1 MPNLVGIGNSQVPT
15 NAMLGGLA
23 YQDSVGEID
32 IEKIKARTSDTA
44 TDVFVYDTRKDSD
57 GGAWRHRTQNTS
69 WYNEG
74 VSPTRGAR
82 KEFPSVAVIVCF
94 TSGLIIYDGD
104 DPNLPMWMEWT
115 TTNGLYMLRGPSSGK
130 IAAMNGIIAVTNAS
144 TYGGVVLIY
153 FISDTSR
160 SYRQLNSSNN
170 SEGHWM
176 GNGIATRNDFSGK
189 NYSNSA
195 GGRVLPTLIDEN
207 TRDVAMTVLPNAP
220 IDPATG
226 LPRPTIAVA
235 TIGGSCIIRD
245 DDETVIPYTT
255 IATQNIDIHPDGFML
270 DGITGAV
277 NDNFSLFDINNRTRV
292 TAYDAR
298 ASVSAYPLYLNQG
311 SGDCKF
317 EGSGNEIAIAQTLG
331 LLRIEEVIDDYA
343 SGLQNR
349 TTSSYNTGWMLGNTQ
364 GAFLSDID
372 TTFTSAGIAV
382 TGTEYVT
389 NGNFA
394 SGLSGWTAQ
403 VNTGGSITVNGS
415 SQVVIT
421 SQDASNRTELQQTV
435 VVPKG
440 VDLIYSFD
448 LISGSIYNGGAASN
462 NLGAGT
468 HQWTFNIPGTGSQTI
483 NLWFTPPGWSG
494 SGTLDNI
501 SIRTAE
507 QDRGPYGRV
516 NSGSGDS
523 TQRHGLEH
531 HGTINKRRVAVG
543 AELVGYNFPAATSYF
558 SQPYTSEIGNIGS
571 DPFCVMG
578 WFYNTPRGVTFFDIA
593 SSASPRFFVAQLYNS
608 DNFWIYMNTGSGG
621 ASWYPISGGGVE
633 NEARWQFIAV
643 KRVGTRLSYS
653 YNGADFVS
661 QINAGWGGD
670 LSSSSA
676 PHPFV
681 TLGQNYTHGS
691 AHFGS
696 NGMMSLWKFSA
707 SVPTNEQIKKIYND
721 EKLLFQENAKCSL
734 YGTSDDV
741 KALAYDDKT
750 DVLHVG
756 TSGGRSDFRGLKRI
770 NNTTTAVTTAISASN
785 GLVAEQ

>member
-130 IAAMNGIIAVTNAS
+130 IAAMNGMIALSNAS
-144 TYGGVVLIY
+144 TYGGVVVIY

-160 SYRQLNSSNN
+160 SYRQLSSSNN

-176 GNGIATRNDFSGK
+176 GNGIATRNDFSGN

-245 DDETVIPYTT
+245 DDKTVIPYTT
-255 IATQNIDIHPDGFML
+255 IATENIDIHPDGFML

-394 SGLSGWTAQ
+394 SGLSGWTSQ
-403 VNTGGSITVNGS
+403 VNTGGSITLNGN

-421 SQDASNRTELQQTV
+421 SQDSSNRTELQQSV

-448 LISGSIYNGGAASN
+448 LISGAIYNGGAASN

-501 SIRTAE
+501 SIIQAE
-507 QDRGPYGRV
+507 QDRSVHGGV
-516 NSGSGDS
+516 NSGSGNS
-523 TQRHGLEH
+523 TQRHGLRNQ
-531 HGTINKRRVAVG
+531 GTINKRRVAVG
-543 AELVGYNFPAATSYF
+543 AQLVGYNFPAATSYF

-571 DPFCVMG
+571 DPF
-578 WFYNTPRGVTFFDIA
+578 
-593 SSASPRFFVAQLYNS
+593 
-608 DNFWIYMNTGSGG
+608 
-621 ASWYPISGGGVE
+621 
-633 NEARWQFIAV
+633 
-643 KRVGTRLSYS
+643 
-653 YNGADFVS
+653 
-661 QINAGWGGD
+661 
-670 LSSSSA
+670 
-676 PHPFV
+676 
-681 TLGQNYTHGS
+681 
-691 AHFGS
+691 
-696 NGMMSLWKFSA
+696 
-707 SVPTNEQIKKIYND
+707 
-721 EKLLFQENAKCSL
+721 
-734 YGTSDDV
+734 
-741 KALAYDDKT
+741 
-750 DVLHVG
+750 
-756 TSGGRSDFRGLKRI
+756 
-770 NNTTTAVTTAISASN
+770 
-785 GLVAEQ
+785 

>member
-130 IAAMNGIIAVTNAS
+130 IAAMNGMIALSNAS
-144 TYGGVVLIY
+144 TYGGVVVIY

-160 SYRQLNSSNN
+160 SYRQLSSSNN

-176 GNGIATRNDFSGK
+176 GNGIATRNDFSGN

-245 DDETVIPYTT
+245 DDELIIPYTT
-255 IATQNIDIHPDGFML
+255 IATENIDIHPDGFML

-311 SGDCKF
+311 TGECVF
-317 EGSGNEIAIAQTLG
+317 EGNSNEIAIAQTLG

-394 SGLSGWTAQ
+394 SGLSGWTSQ
-403 VNTGGSITVNGS
+403 VNTGGSITLNGN

-421 SQDASNRTELQQTV
+421 SQDSSNRTELQQSV

-448 LISGSIYNGGAASN
+448 LISGAIYNGGAASN

-501 SIRTAE
+501 SIIQAE
-507 QDRGPYGRV
+507 QDRSVHGGV
-516 NSGSGDS
+516 NSGSGNS
-523 TQRHGLEH
+523 TQRHGLRNQ
-531 HGTINKRRVAVG
+531 GTINKRRVAVG
-543 AELVGYNFPAATSYF
+543 AQLVGYNFPATTSYF
-558 SQPYTSEIGNIGS
+558 HQPYTPEIGNIGS

-593 SSASPRFFVAQLYNS
+593 TAASPRFFIAQQHNG
-608 DNFWIYMNTGSGG
+608 DNFWFYMNAGSGG

-670 LSSSSA
+670 LSSSA

-696 NGMMSLWKFSA
+696 NGMMSLWKFST

>member
-32 IEKIKARTSDTA
+32 IDKIKARTSDTA

-94 TSGLIIYDGD
+94 TNGLIIYDGD

-115 TTNGLYMLRGPSSGK
+115 TTNGIYMLRGPSSGK
-130 IAAMNGIIAVTNAS
+130 IAAMNGMIALSNAS
-144 TYGGVVLIY
+144 TYGGVVVIY

-160 SYRQLNSSNN
+160 SYRQLSSSNN

-176 GNGIATRNDFSGK
+176 GNGIATRNDFSTN
-189 NYSNSA
+189 NYSNSV

-245 DDETVIPYTT
+245 DDELVIPYTT

-311 SGDCKF
+311 TGDCKF
-317 EGSGNEIAIAQTLG
+317 EGNSNEIAIAQTMG
-331 LLRIEEVIDDYA
+331 LLRIEEEIDDYV
-343 SGLQNR
+343 SGLNNR
-349 TTSSYNTGWMLGNTQ
+349 TTSSYNTGWMLGDTK
-364 GAFLSDID
+364 GAFLSDTD
-372 TTFTSAGIAV
+372 TTNI
-382 TGTEYVT
+382 TGSELVT
-389 NGNFA
+389 NGTFA
-394 SGLSGWTAQ
+394 SNNVTGWTERES
-403 VNTGGSITVNGS
+403 GGSFTASGGQATLTYSSGVASWRQDITIVSGKTYTLS
-415 SQVVIT
+415 FQVVSTTT
-421 SQDASNRTELQQTV
+421 SNIQFYYNHGSGDL
-435 VVPKG
+435 G
-440 VDLIYSFD
+440 VSM
-448 LISGSIYNGGAASN
+448 SGSAGKFDATFVAASN
-462 NLGAGT
+462 SVRI
-468 HQWTFNIPGTGSQTI
+468 FPRI
-483 NLWFTPPGWSG
+483 FTSG
-494 SGTLDNI
+494 SMVLDNI
-501 SIRTAE
+501 SLRIAE
-507 QDRGPYGRV
+507 EDRSV
-516 NSGSGDS
+516 NGNG
-523 TQRHGLEH
+523 QQVY
-531 HGTINKRRVAVG
+531 GTINKEPVATG
-543 AELVGYNFPAATSYF
+543 AELVGYNFPSASSYLH
-558 SQPYTSEIGNIGS
+558 QPYNPDIGNIGS

-578 WFYNTPRGVTFFDIA
+578 WFYNTPRGVNFIDIA
-593 SSASPRFFVAQLYNS
+593 SAASPRFFVAQMYNS
-608 DNFWIYMNTGSGG
+608 DNFWFYMNTGSGT
-621 ASWYPISGGGVE
+621 ASWVTGGSGIE
-633 NEARWQFIAV
+633 LKARWQFIAV
-643 KRVGTRLSYS
+643 KRVGTRFSYS
-653 YNGADFVS
+653 LNGADFIS
-661 QINAGWGGD
+661 QINGAWGGSVSGGNSD
-670 LSSSSA
+670 L
-676 PHPFV
+676 
-681 TLGQNYTHGS
+681 TIGQIYTHNS
-691 AHFGS
+691 DHFGTT
-696 NGMMSLWKFSA
+696 GQMALWKFST

-734 YGTSDDV
+734 YGTSDNV
-741 KALAYDDKT
+741 KALAYDDTT

-756 TSGGRSDFRGLKRI
+756 TSGGRSDFRGLK
-770 NNTTTAVTTAISASN
+770 
-785 GLVAEQ
+785 